1 MDFSKCTDQELVV
14 LYTSGKDLAFEQLM
28 ARHKDRVYTKI
39 YLMVKDREVTEDIF
53 QDCFIKVINTLRK
66 GKYND
71 EGKFLPW
78 VLRIAHNL
86 VIDYFRKGKKMPTVR
101 SDENYDVFATIKHDD
116 LHVEDQIVK
125 DQIMGDVKNLIKEL
139 PQDQKEVVLMRIYYK
154 MSFKEISQT
163 LDISINTALGRMR
176 YALINLRKI
185 VDNKNINLLVN

>member
-1 MDFSKCTDQELVV
+1 MDYSKCTDQELVV
-14 LYTSGKDLAFEQLM
+14 LYISGKDLAFEQLM
-28 ARHKDRVYTKI
+28 ARHKNRVYTKI
-39 YLMVKDREVTEDIF
+39 YLMVKDREITEDIF

-101 SDENYDVFATIKHDD
+101 SDENYDVFSTIKHDD
-116 LHVEDQIVK
+116 LHIEDQIVK
-125 DQIMGDVKNLIKEL
+125 DQIMGDVKKLIKEL

-154 MSFKEISQT
+154 MSFKEISVT

-185 VDNKNINLLVN
+185 VDEKNINLLVN

>member
-1 MDFSKCTDQELVV
+1 MDYSKCTDQELVV
-14 LYTSGKDLAFEQLM
+14 LYISGKDLAFEQLM
-28 ARHKDRVYTKI
+28 ARHKNRVYTKI

-101 SDENYDVFATIKHDD
+101 SDENYDVFSTIKHDD
-116 LHVEDQIVK
+116 LHIEDQIVK
-125 DQIMGDVKNLIKEL
+125 DQIMGDVKKLIKEL

-154 MSFKEISQT
+154 MSFKKS
-163 LDISINTALGRMR
+163 
-176 YALINLRKI
+176 
-185 VDNKNINLLVN
+185 LVL

>member
-1 MDFSKCTDQELVV
+1 MDYSKCTDQELVV
-14 LYTSGKDLAFEQLM
+14 LYISGKDLAFEQLI
-28 ARHKDRVYTKI
+28 ARHKNRVYTKI

-101 SDENYDVFATIKHDD
+101 SDENYDVFSTIKHDD
-116 LHVEDQIVK
+116 LHIEDQIVK
-125 DQIMGDVKNLIKEL
+125 DQIMGDVKKLIKEL

-154 MSFKEISQT
+154 MSFKEISVT

-185 VDNKNINLLVN
+185 VDEKNINLLVN

>member
-1 MDFSKCTDQELVV
+1 MDYSKCTDQELVV
-14 LYTSGKDLAFEQLM
+14 LYISGKDLAFEQLI
-28 ARHKDRVYTKI
+28 ARHKNRVYTKI
-39 YLMVKDREVTEDIF
+39 YLMVKDREITEDIF

-101 SDENYDVFATIKHDD
+101 SDENYDVFSTIKHDD
-116 LHVEDQIVK
+116 LHIEDQIVK
-125 DQIMGDVKNLIKEL
+125 DQIMGDVKKLIKEL

-154 MSFKEISQT
+154 MSFKEISVT

-185 VDNKNINLLVN
+185 VDEKNINLLVN